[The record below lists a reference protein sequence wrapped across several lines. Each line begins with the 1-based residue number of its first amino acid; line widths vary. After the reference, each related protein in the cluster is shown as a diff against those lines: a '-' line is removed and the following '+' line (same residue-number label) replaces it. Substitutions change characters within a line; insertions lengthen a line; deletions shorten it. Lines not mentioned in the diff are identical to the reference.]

1 MLGRMKREHRRFSL
15 DKKKYRRAGSTW
27 KRGEDS
33 YLDFPCVK
41 MKISECK
48 FWERPNWPEYR
59 DLFPNSAQQLGPGVL
74 LGGLSSG
81 PVWAGE
87 AQGSSLR
94 SLWFRRVW

>member
-27 KRGEDS
+27 KGGEDS

-48 FWERPNWPEYR
+48 FWERPNWPQYR
-59 DLFPNSAQQLGPGVL
+59 DLFPNSAQQLGARSPSRRPLIRASVGRR
-74 LGGLSSG
+74 GSG
-81 PVWAGE
+81 IISEITV
-87 AQGSSLR
+87 
-94 SLWFRRVW
+94 V